1 MASLTRKIISTALAG
16 KVSAPYSQAIVA
28 DRTVYVSGCL
38 GMDKDTLKLVPGGIV
53 PETSQALKN
62 LRTILEAADSGIDKV
77 VKVTVFLGDIDDMP
91 KFNEEYKKVFTHDF
105 PARSCFAVANLPLK
119 ARVEIE
125 AVALTGDVKTIST

>member
-38 GMDKDTLKLVPGGIV
+38 GLDKDTLKLVPGGIG
-53 PETSQALKN
+53 PETAQALTN
-62 LRTILEAADSGIDKV
+62 LQHVLAAANSGIDKV
-77 VKVTVFLGDIDDMP
+77 VKVTVFLGDIGDMP

-105 PARSCFAVANLPLK
+105 PARSCFAVANLPLNGK
-119 ARVEIE
+119 VEIE
-125 AVALTGDVKTIST
+125 AIALTGDVKTIST

>member
-38 GMDKDTLKLVPGGIV
+38 GMDKETLKLVPGGIG
-53 PETSQALKN
+53 PETVQTLKN
-62 LRTILEAADSGIDKV
+62 LESVLKAANSSIANV

-91 KFNEEYKKVFTHDF
+91 KFNEEYKKVFTHDY

-125 AVALTGDVKTIST
+125 AIALTGDVKTIST